1 MVSRILLPLT
11 LLAAISSAVAFSDE
25 NTWTLGNDRIE
36 AVFRLTSAGLVLDN
50 LTDPVTGSRLTI
62 GAPDSTAT
70 INGTQAALGAAA
82 AGWVLDGV
90 ATEDTDTERRL
101 VFTFRSQRAPI
112 LAIRSYAC
120 YTGSPAIETW
130 TTFRATTGA
139 VTLTNLDVWQATVPG
154 ATIDYEFG
162 LRGDAAGQAVDDS
175 FSLQRASLAAGEQL
189 TLREQNRSTEQYL
202 PMIGADL
209 AGREFFGGLMW
220 SGSWQIQAVGA
231 GDGQSRITAGL
242 PGISFSIDAA
252 HPLET
257 PHGFFGVTAGGRR
270 EISAA
275 LHAFVMNGIRGGRPL
290 QPVVTYNT
298 WFSYGVDYDEEQ
310 LIDEMTAA
318 ASVGVELFVV
328 DAGWW
333 SGAGSGSDY
342 TSGLGTW
349 QQDARRFPDGLG
361 ALRDYAHELGMQ
373 FGIWVEPER
382 VALSTVGRTQQ
393 AQQAWLA
400 SNNGNVGS
408 PTAGQICLASPAARQ
423 WVLDNLFAFLDEVR
437 PDYLKWDNNLWV
449 NCNRTGHGHG
459 TSDGNFTHVKA
470 LYDVLAALRER
481 YPDMR
486 IENCSQGGN
495 RADFGMLRYTDTAWM
510 DDRTSPAVH
519 VRHNLQGLMTF
530 FPPAYL
536 LSFVLNDSEPIADS
550 PDLPLFLRSR
560 MPGILGLTY
569 RAAELTETDRDNL
582 AGEIALF
589 KRLREITRDASG
601 TLLTDQASPENGPAW
616 DVVQEIRADT
626 AEGVIFAF
634 QNDGAVPGVLV
645 QPRGLEPATIYVV
658 QTVEGESLGMASG
671 AALMTDGFD
680 VRESSASAART
691 VKLTPIARSQTGE
704 RAQRVSLAGGG
715 PGAKPRANKSGE
727 ASRTGR

>member
-1 MVSRILLPLT
+1 MVSRILLPVT
-11 LLAAISSAVAFSDE
+11 LLAAMASAVVSSQE

-36 AVFRLTSAGLVLDN
+36 AVFRLTSAGLVLDS
-50 LTDPVTGSRLTI
+50 LTDPLTGSRLAN

-90 ATEDTDTERRL
+90 ASEDTDNERRL
-101 VFTFRSQRAPI
+101 VFTFRSQRAP
-112 LAIRSYAC
+112 LVAVRSYAC

-130 TTFRATTGA
+130 TTYRATSGS
-139 VTLTNLDVWQATVPG
+139 VTLTNLNVWQTTVPG
-154 ATIDYEFG
+154 TAIDYVFG
-162 LRGDAAGQAVDDS
+162 LRGDAAGLTVEDS
-175 FSLQRASLAAGEQL
+175 FSLQRASLAAGEPL

-220 SGSWQIQAVGA
+220 SGSWQIQAAGA
-231 GDGQSRITAGL
+231 GEGQSRITAGL
-242 PGISFSIDAA
+242 PGISFSVDTA

-257 PHGFFGVTAGGRR
+257 PHGFFGVTGGSRS
-270 EISAA
+270 EIAA
-275 LHAFVMNGIRGGRPL
+275 AVHAFVMNGIRQGRPL
-290 QPVVTYNT
+290 QPLATYNT
-298 WFSYGVDYDEEQ
+298 WFSYGVDYDQEQ
-310 LIDEMTAA
+310 LTDEMTAA

-333 SGAGSGSDY
+333 SGAGSGGDY

-361 ALRDYAHELGMQ
+361 ALRDYAHALGMQ

-382 VALSTVGRTQQ
+382 VALSTVGRPQQ
-393 AQQAWLA
+393 AQQSWLA
-400 SNNGNVGS
+400 SNSGNFGS
-408 PTAGQICLASPAARQ
+408 SNAGQICLASPAARQ

-437 PDYLKWDNNLWV
+437 PDYLKWDNNMWV

-495 RADFGMLRYTDTAWM
+495 RADFGMMRYTDTAWM

-582 AGEIALF
+582 ASEITTY
-589 KRLREITRDASG
+589 KRLREITSHASG
-601 TLLTDQASPENGPAW
+601 ALLTDQASPEGGPAW

-645 QPRGLEPATIYVV
+645 QPRGLEPATVYSVTD
-658 QTVEGESLGMASG
+658 QDSGSSRTATG
-671 AALMTDGFD
+671 AALMADGIEIM
-680 VRESSASAART
+680 ESFASAAHVLVLRPVT
-691 VKLTPIARSQTGE
+691 RAPLMGLGLTS
-704 RAQRVSLAGGG
+704 
-715 PGAKPRANKSGE
+715 KSVE
-727 ASRTGR
+727 ASRIGR